1 MLDFCRSHWFIGI
14 LCNIGEYDPT
24 EPTKTPKPKTVQRKR
39 RKPLSTSRRT
49 KKKSPRKGKEEE
61 DEELLQQYV
70 QIKQG
75 EDNPMVQETGREEKG
90 VEPVEDVKDDSSD
103 RVSVMSIGDD
113 AKEEPLPEDM
123 EWVEEGGG
131 VSGSCLKDAEA
142 SEYSKKDPVILD
154 EPISAIGRGLP
165 EDNSANDTVS
175 LLSPEDT
182 GSLVSPGDSGS
193 LVITEDGSMMVVSS
207 SQEDCTTVTETRDS
221 STLGYVCLFTCTC
234 LFL

>member
-1 MLDFCRSHWFIGI
+1 
-14 LCNIGEYDPT
+14 
-24 EPTKTPKPKTVQRKR
+24 
-39 RKPLSTSRRT
+39 
-49 KKKSPRKGKEEE
+49 
-61 DEELLQQYV
+61 
-70 QIKQG
+70 
-75 EDNPMVQETGREEKG
+75 MVQETGREEKG

-103 RVSVMSIGDD
+103 RVSVMSIGDDAKEEPLPEDD